1 MSGICGI
8 AHVDGASVDASA
20 LERMTKSMAFRGPDA
35 QETWVGGAVGLGHT
49 LLRTTF
55 ESEGERQ
62 PLSFDGQVWITA
74 DARIDARG
82 ELIAALR
89 SEGREARSDMPDVA
103 LILHAYHAW
112 GEECMRH
119 LLGDFAFAIWDAR
132 NRSLFCARDHF
143 GIKPFFYAQAG
154 GCLVFSNTLDCVRL
168 HPAVPADLNELAIA
182 DFLLFGEDLEPDTT
196 AFAHVMRLASGHCMT
211 WSAEGLKVRAYWT
224 LPRDLQVSYRAEGDY
239 VERFLALFETAVS
252 DRLRTNRLGIEM
264 TGGMD
269 STSVAVT
276 AQALLRRPGGPFQLS
291 AYTSIFEH
299 LIPDEEGRYAA
310 MVAQSAGFALRILPS
325 DDFRLF
331 DRFDTPYVRQPEPFH
346 DPVHVQ
352 RRDICRD
359 AAAESRVFLTGWE
372 GDAMLNETPKPY
384 FRDLMRRRAWGRAAM
399 DMLGYAVMQRRLV
412 PLAWRDWVR
421 RSAAVPS
428 GPQELPYPSWI
439 SPALESRWKLRE
451 RWDNHRARARMDH
464 PLRPNAF
471 SIYDYLVR
479 ASNHFDWYDAGI
491 TLQPMEY
498 RHPLMDVRLVEYCL
512 ALPPYPWCVKKH
524 ILRTAMAGRL
534 PEAVLKRPKTPLGP
548 WWAMMLQRD
557 RARLPGSIAASPA
570 LRRFVDAERLQ
581 LNSADADPRVAWRDL
596 RVMSLHYW
604 LQSAGIGQ

>member
-1 MSGICGI
+1 VSGICGI

-20 LERMTKSMAFRGPDA
+20 LERMTQSMAFRGPDA
-35 QETWVGGAVGLGHT
+35 QETWAEGGVGLGHA

-74 DARIDARG
+74 DARLDARK
-82 ELIAALR
+82 EMICAR
-89 SEGREARSDMPDVA
+89 SSGGREARRDMPDVA
-103 LILHAYHAW
+103 LVLHAYHAW
-112 GEECMRH
+112 GEACVRH
-119 LLGDFAFAIWDAR
+119 LLGDFAFGIWDAR
-132 NRSLFCARDHF
+132 SRSLFCARDHF
-143 GIKPFFYAQAG
+143 GIKPFFYSQAG
-154 GCLVFSNTLDCVRL
+154 GCLVFSNTLECVRR
-168 HPAVPADLNELAIA
+168 HPAVSADLNELAIA
-182 DFLLFGEDLEPDTT
+182 DFLLFGENLEPDTT
-196 AFAHVMRLASGHCMT
+196 AFAQVMRLASGHCMT
-211 WSAEGLKVRAYWT
+211 WSAEGLEVRAYWT
-224 LPRDLQVSYRAEGDY
+224 LPRDIQVSHRAAGDY
-239 VERFLALFETAVS
+239 VERFRELFDIAVS
-252 DRLRTNRLGIEM
+252 DRLRTNRVGIEM

-276 AQALLRRPGGPFQLS
+276 AQALLRRQGGPFQLS
-291 AYTSIFEH
+291 AYTGIFEH
-299 LIPDEEGRYAA
+299 LIPDEEGRYAS
-310 MVAQSAGFALRILPS
+310 MVAQSAGFALRVLPS
-325 DDFRLF
+325 DDYRLF
-331 DRFDTPYVRQPEPFH
+331 DRFDTPYVRLPEPFH

-384 FRDLMRRRAWGRAAM
+384 FRDLMRRGAWPRAAM
-399 DMLGYAVMQRRLV
+399 GMLGYAVMQRRLV
-412 PLAWRDWVR
+412 PLALRDRVR
-421 RSAAVPS
+421 GAGAPG
-428 GPQELPYPSWI
+428 GPQEVPYPTWI

-471 SIYDYLVR
+471 GIYDYLAR

-491 TLQPMEY
+491 TQQPMEY

-524 ILRTAMAGRL
+524 ILRTAMADRL
-534 PEAVLKRPKTPLGP
+534 PEAVLRRPKTPLGP
-548 WWAMMLQRD
+548 WWAAMLRRD
-557 RARLPGSIAASPA
+557 RGGLPGSIAPSAA
-570 LRRFVDAERLQ
+570 LRRFVDAQGLR
-581 LNSADADPRVAWRDL
+581 LNSADADPRIAWRDL